1 MGEELRRELK
11 ECQDE
16 VPKMEELGKKIDDI
30 LAKKLAT
37 GDVLKKLEQQRTQL
51 SKDIENYKHMSEEAD
66 DLRKSWDK
74 DETKMNLINQDRR
87 FTESANVFELTIND
101 LKNQPEKSIAPAKAV
116 DDRIKFTRYDA
127 GGGQIVDLPI
137 LFEFGLLNKHAMGG
151 WEDTRKPGDNDDFFS
166 FTFRW
171 DEENYEPHNVMEE
184 LRIKAASIVVLWDED
199 THTIVNFDVEPG
211 FEHQWGYGRQ
221 RFLKQSTLSE
231 NSNTVKAQAIIKE
244 WTEQHEYELG
254 KYAIELLK
262 QSKSSRADT
271 IRHVNFIVDQ
281 ANQESEWS
289 TEKATLEKQKAEL
302 ENQLKILEQNK
313 AELLSK
319 RQSLEEEIARLK
331 IELANKTTEVETQ
344 KAEVQRLQQE
354 LNDAQ
359 TQIQEGGTQQ
369 TTDGSGDGEDNGDTG
384 SNQVARDPNL
394 SIISDL
400 KEQVEAKDSEIEDLK
415 KQIEE
420 LTNKVADFDKLK
432 EELEKLKEENEKLKG
447 DVQAKQD

>member
-51 SKDIENYKHMSEEAD
+51 SKDIENYKHMLEEAD

-184 LRIKAASIVVLWDED
+184 LRIKATSIVVLWDEE

-221 RFLKQSTLSE
+221 RFLKQSTLSA
-231 NSNTVKAQAIIKE
+231 NSNTVRAQAIIKE
-244 WTEQHEYELG
+244 WSEQHEYELG

-281 ANQESEWS
+281 ANEESKLS
-289 TEKATLEKQKAEL
+289 AATLEKQKAEL
-302 ENQLKILEQNK
+302 ENQLKISEQNK

-331 IELANKTTEVETQ
+331 IELANKTTEVDTQ